1 MIKQFF
7 TDIELDPKEMLS
19 EKLHSLVN
27 DAEDEL
33 QTEYIE
39 VVQVIKHNAQ
49 QYTVLLNADILSQE
63 EEAEE

>member
-39 VVQVIKHNAQ
+39 VVQVIKHNAL

>member
-1 MIKQFF
+1 
-7 TDIELDPKEMLS
+7 MLS

-39 VVQVIKHNAQ
+39 VVQVIKHNAL